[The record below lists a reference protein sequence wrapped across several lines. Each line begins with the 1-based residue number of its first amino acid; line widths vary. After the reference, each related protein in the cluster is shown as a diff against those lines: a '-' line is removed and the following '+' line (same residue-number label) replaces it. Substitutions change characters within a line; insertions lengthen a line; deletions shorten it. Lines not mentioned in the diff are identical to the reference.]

1 MAYLPEEFLDRLIA
15 QHGLPRHNDNTIASA
30 RKLKEHLK
38 KVRALGYALD
48 DEEDEVGFRCVAA
61 PIMDDRGAVAAAV
74 SVVGT
79 TEEITAP
86 RLPSLVE
93 KVKATAAAISEVLRG
108 NPPE

>member
-1 MAYLPEEFLDRLIA
+1 LNGEQVSFAGWPAFRAELER
-15 QHGLPRHNDNTIASA
+15 
-30 RKLKEHLK
+30 
-38 KVRALGYALD
+38 VRRQGHAVD

-93 KVKATAAAISEVLRG
+93 KVKATAAAISEVLHG

>member
-1 MAYLPEEFLDRLIA
+1 MAAQCNQRRFEF
-15 QHGLPRHNDNTIASA
+15 HGVFRRH
-30 RKLKEHLK
+30 
-38 KVRALGYALD
+38 V
-48 DEEDEVGFRCVAA
+48 VAKF
-61 PIMDDRGAVAAAV
+61 DRGAVAAAV